1 MILEKARPPTS
12 AANWEISIVVAEN
25 GDPGAVQLATAKVQA
40 LLQAHHRLAG
50 DEVASG

>member
-1 MILEKARPPTS
+1 VILEKPGHPPS
-12 AANWEISIVVAEN
+12 AANREISIVVAEN

-40 LLQAHHRLAG
+40 LLQAHHRLVG